1 MRMMVKRYI
10 STVGLLLTCFVIL
23 AQSAKDLRI
32 NEIMINNK
40 SNFEDNY
47 GARNA
52 WVEIFNS
59 AYNSVNIGGCYLTDD
74 LNNPIKYR
82 IPKNDPATLIPNR
95 FFTVF
100 WADDNTTHGVF
111 HLNFKLDSTSR
122 FIALFDTDG
131 KTLIDSVTV
140 RLLKDDVSYGR
151 ITDGI
156 GNWVLLEKA
165 TPKTTNITQET
176 ITPGQ
181 KFAKSD
187 PLGIGMTVVA
197 MSVVFVALILLY
209 LFFRQ
214 FGLYNVSK
222 QKKKVEAHAALEGK
236 VVVHEEVSGEVFAAI
251 SVAIF
256 LYETEQHDHESAILT
271 INRAAKN
278 YSPWSSKIYG
288 LRQTPQKESTSFKN
302 KR

>member
-1 MRMMVKRYI
+1 MRIMVKKYI
-10 STVGLLLTCFVIL
+10 STVGLLLACFVVF
-23 AQSAKDLRI
+23 AQSTKDLRF

-74 LNNPIKYR
+74 LKNPTKYR

-95 FFTVF
+95 FYAIF
-100 WADDNTTHGVF
+100 WADANTTHGVF

-122 FIALFDTDG
+122 FIALFDADG
-131 KTLIDSVTV
+131 KTLIDSITV
-140 RLLKDDVSYGR
+140 RSFKEDVSFGR
-151 ITDGI
+151 ISDGE
-156 GNWVLLEKA
+156 GNWVMLEKA
-165 TPKTTNITQET
+165 TPRTTNITQET
-176 ITPGQ
+176 ISPGQ

-187 PLGIGMTVVA
+187 PVGIGMTVVA

-214 FGLYNVSK
+214 FGLYNVRK
-222 QKKKVEAHAALEGK
+222 QKKKVEAQAAMEGK

-251 SVAIF
+251 SAA
-256 LYETEQHDHESAILT
+256 LYMYETEQHDYESTILT

-288 LRQTPQKESTSFKN
+288 LRHTPQKETTRLTN